1 MIGELL
7 LSVILLLLVFKIS
20 IVVCID
26 HLLPTVG

>member
-7 LSVILLLLVFKIS
+7 LSVILLLLVFEIS